1 MRKLAVTL
9 ALASTALG
17 TPALARDD
25 ARYAR
30 VESRA
35 MLVEDID
42 YDTGAV
48 DNATTVDQRPGPL
61 PPSPEMVCIPG
72 PYIVFF
78 DWDKYDVTPE
88 AASILD
94 NAITNYQGCGNAPVM
109 VAGYTDTSGP
119 ADYNMTLSQRRA
131 DSVKAYFTGRGI
143 PEDSIKTEAFGETHL
158 RVQTGNNVREPQN
171 RRVEITYGT
180 GPGN

>member
-9 ALASTALG
+9 ALVSTALG

-25 ARYAR
+25 AHYVR

-35 MLVEDID
+35 MLVEDTD

-48 DNATTVDQRPGPL
+48 DNAAAVDHRAGPL
-61 PPSPEMVCIPG
+61 PPSPEVVCVPG

-78 DWDKYDVTPE
+78 DWDEYDITQE

-94 NAITNYQGCGNAPVM
+94 NAITNYRSCGNAPVM

-119 ADYNMTLSQRRA
+119 ADYNMKLSQRRA

-143 PEDSIKTEAFGETHL
+143 PGGVVATEAFGETRL
-158 RVQTGNNVREPQN
+158 RVQTANNVRELQN
-171 RRVEITYGT
+171 RRVEITYGS
-180 GPGN
+180 GPGI